1 MKKVL
6 NLTLALVGIASWMG
20 IVVLLVKYSSCP
32 IVGWYIFTAPIV
44 ALSVLLGSAIRD
56 IRRED
61 ADLRRAID
69 NYPNAKGN
77 ETATHCATANTSI
90 A

>member
-6 NLTLALVGIASWMG
+6 NLTLALVGIASWMS
-20 IVVLLVKYSSCP
+20 IVVMLVKYSSCP
-32 IVGWYIFTAPIV
+32 TVGWVIFTAPIAV
-44 ALSVLLGSAIRD
+44 IAILLGAAIRD
-56 IRRED
+56 IRREE
-61 ADLRRAID
+61 ADLRRAIE

-77 ETATHCATANTSI
+77 ETATHCTTATTAI